1 MNACAA
7 WRPPFLQSMASWES
21 LVRER
26 GRRTMP
32 RAIGADSMPWL
43 GRGWRTEPRFRTTRN
58 HPRHDPRGRP
68 RRQRPCHAPFAPP
81 FGPVIRPVHSRP
93 PAGSTESMSSHAGA
107 CECLVADFDLRVVVL
122 RDECRSATLTAAGA
136 GAVQRGE
143 GGNRIR
149 SILRMAIA
157 SAGWRFRVDADRC
170 LPGVPAPPASGNSTI
185 RRSRPGPGPGGIAT
199 RSA

>member
-1 MNACAA
+1 MPALPGGRHSCRA
-7 WRPPFLQSMASWES
+7 WRRGSHWSASEGEGRCPEPS
-21 LVRER
+21 EQTACR
-26 GRRTMP
+26 GSVGGGEP
-32 RAIGADSMPWL
+32 
-43 GRGWRTEPRFRTTRN
+43 EPRFRTTRN

-136 GAVQRGE
+136 GAAQRGE